1 MRKAR
6 FVWMI
11 LLVLMLSGCAKNEG
25 MYVEPAQL
33 TQEEQE
39 IAELLGL
46 NTEHRIFDFAV
57 DDTVQTVQVNVY
69 ELENGGWSRISGGGG
84 LDFSDCTSGRLALG
98 FDQIAAGVRIALQ
111 SDKNK
116 SITSYTR
123 ETEEEGSLGCATTV
137 LSDRTEVIYEQEIP
151 LVIQIET
158 SKNEVRTYDVSYFN
172 APEEYE
178 KEGYEHVYAITILF
192 SRETLS

>member
-6 FVWMI
+6 FVWII

-46 NTEHRIFDFAV
+46 NTEHRIFDFTV

-69 ELENGGWSRISGGGG
+69 ELDFWWGRPG
-84 LDFSDCTSGRLALG
+84 LFRLHIGAARLG
-98 FDQIAAGVRIALQ
+98 L
-111 SDKNK
+111 
-116 SITSYTR
+116 
-123 ETEEEGSLGCATTV
+123 
-137 LSDRTEVIYEQEIP
+137 
-151 LVIQIET
+151 
-158 SKNEVRTYDVSYFN
+158 
-172 APEEYE
+172 
-178 KEGYEHVYAITILF
+178 
-192 SRETLS
+192 

>member
-6 FVWMI
+6 FVWII

-46 NTEHRIFDFAV
+46 NTEHRIFDFTV

-98 FDQIAAGVRIALQ
+98 FDQIASGVRIALQ

-137 LSDRTEVIYEQEIP
+137 LSDRTEVI
-151 LVIQIET
+151 
-158 SKNEVRTYDVSYFN
+158 
-172 APEEYE
+172 
-178 KEGYEHVYAITILF
+178 
-192 SRETLS
+192 